1 MSTTKTNLPWVTPN
15 DSAVGTKLY
24 FDQYGQVPLVF
35 PSSDVDA
42 VVGFFASK
50 GFGDQAA
57 QTTGM
62 VLLKQAKIDSMP
74 VFKLLDTLK
83 HFEGIQLSAL
93 VGEILNNNRSNSST
107 LGFKVVGVDK
117 YNQTRNI
124 VQ

>member
-1 MSTTKTNLPWVTPN
+1 MTTNKTNLPYAVPN
-15 DSAVGTKLY
+15 DSAAGTKLY
-24 FDQYGQVPLVF
+24 FDQYGDVPLEF
-35 PSSDVDA
+35 PGADVDA
-42 VVGFFASK
+42 VIGFFKNK
-50 GFGDQAA
+50 GFGEQAA

-83 HFEGIQLSAL
+83 NFEGLQLSAL

-107 LGFKVVGVDK
+107 LGFKVVSVDK

>member
-1 MSTTKTNLPWVTPN
+1 MTLSKTNLPYSVPN
-15 DSAVGTKLY
+15 DSAAGTKLY
-24 FDQYGQVPLVF
+24 FDQYGQVPLEF
-35 PSSDVDA
+35 PGSEVDA
-42 VVGFFASK
+42 VIGFFKSK

-74 VFKLLDTLK
+74 IFTLLDTLRD
-83 HFEGIQLSAL
+83 FEGLQLSVL

-117 YNQTRNI
+117 FNQTRNI

>member
-1 MSTTKTNLPWVTPN
+1 MTTQKTNLPWTVPN
-15 DSAVGTKLY
+15 DSASGTKLY

-35 PSSDVDA
+35 AGADVDA
-42 VVGFFASK
+42 VIGFFTSK
-50 GFGDQAA
+50 GFGEQAA

-62 VLLKQAKIDSMP
+62 VLLKQAKIDNMP
-74 VFKLLDTLK
+74 VFQLLDTLK
-83 HFEGIQLSAL
+83 NFEGIQLSAL

-107 LGFKVVGVDK
+107 LGFKVVSVDK

>member
-1 MSTTKTNLPWVTPN
+1 MTTTKTNLPYSVPN
-15 DSAVGTKLY
+15 DSAAGTKLY
-24 FDQYGQVPLVF
+24 FDQYGDAPLEF
-35 PSSDVDA
+35 SGADVDA
-42 VVGFFASK
+42 VIGFFTGK
-50 GFGDQAA
+50 GFGEQAA

-83 HFEGIQLSAL
+83 NFERIQLSAL

-107 LGFKVVGVDK
+107 LGFKVVSVDK

>member
-1 MSTTKTNLPWVTPN
+1 MTAIKTNLPYAVPN
-15 DSAVGTKLY
+15 DSAAGTKLY
-24 FDQYGQVPLVF
+24 FDQYGQVPLEF
-35 PSSDVDA
+35 SGSDVDA
-42 VVGFFASK
+42 VIGFFKSK

-74 VFKLLDTLK
+74 IFTLLDTLRD
-83 HFEGIQLSAL
+83 FERLQLSVL

-107 LGFKVVGVDK
+107 LGFKVVSVDK
-117 YNQTRNI
+117 FNQTRNI

>member
-1 MSTTKTNLPWVTPN
+1 MTTTKTNLPYAVPN
-15 DSAVGTKLY
+15 DSAAGTKLY
-24 FDQYGQVPLVF
+24 FDQYGDVPLEF
-35 PSSDVDA
+35 AGAEVDA
-42 VVGFFASK
+42 VIGFFKSK
-50 GFGDQAA
+50 GFGEQAA

-62 VLLKQAKIDSMP
+62 VLLKQAKIDNMQ

-83 HFEGIQLSAL
+83 NFEGLQLSTL

-107 LGFKVVGVDK
+107 LGFKVVSVDK